1 MPTTVPTKQP
11 KLSAPDKAFRR
22 QAALAVLT
30 GIYASH
36 GALIMQAKQGEYERA
51 LVGARRVAWHQAD
64 YLLASEGRSEG
75 EAA

>member
-1 MPTTVPTKQP
+1 MPTTKPP
-11 KLSAPDKAFRR
+11 KLSASDKAFRR

-36 GALIMQAKQGEYERA
+36 GEVIMQAKQGDYERA

-64 YLLASEGRSEG
+64 ELLRSEG